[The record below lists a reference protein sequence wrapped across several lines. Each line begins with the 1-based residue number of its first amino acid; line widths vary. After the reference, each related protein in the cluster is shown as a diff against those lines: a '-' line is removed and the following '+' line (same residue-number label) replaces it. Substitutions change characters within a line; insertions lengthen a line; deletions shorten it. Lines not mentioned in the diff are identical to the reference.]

1 MNPVSSNKIFR
12 LGLAAA
18 AALVVAAPAGAYS
31 QPVDEADG
39 AMAHY
44 VGLAA
49 TDEAIGAFAN
59 QQAIGTFATQQTR
72 TTAARTE
79 KQILAQYGWGAAATY
94 AKLHA

>member
-1 MNPVSSNKIFR
+1 MNPLSLSKIFR

-18 AALVVAAPAGAYS
+18 AALVVAAPAGAYP

-44 VGLAA
+44 GLGA
-49 TDEAIGAFAN
+49 TDEAIG
-59 QQAIGTFATQQTR
+59 TFAKQQTR